1 MTMSQICENE
11 PKRTLQSLKFT
22 FKAILAK
29 IRKQHHTDWNKKTVC
44 VNIREKGNFRLSDFE
59 KSPFEQFNQNYIPGK
74 VHVKIECNIW
84 PVFSTTNQ

>member
-1 MTMSQICENE
+1 MRRYNDHPFYVSTLE
-11 PKRTLQSLKFT
+11 KRESL
-22 FKAILAK
+22 
-29 IRKQHHTDWNKKTVC
+29 D
-44 VNIREKGNFRLSDFE
+44 LSDLE